1 MDHSVRGEGDFNE
14 QERRT
19 LENATTGWWKSNGVD
34 FTEDKTDSST
44 KSTTESVNIDSD
56 RSILGKAFS
65 LTFGATGSIGMNAEQ
80 TTRDTEK
87 MTFNSLNE
95 VSSKFIDVANGDSQK
110 YADLVSNFVFEYV
123 RELREKNTTSNT
135 CVATSVFLS

>member
-34 FTEDKTDSST
+34 FTEDKTDSSS
-44 KSTTESVNIDSD
+44 KSITESASIDSGKAVW
-56 RSILGKAFS
+56 GKAFS
-65 LTFGATGSIGMNAEQ
+65 LMFGATGSIGMNAEQ
-80 TTRDTEK
+80 QTRDEES
-87 MTFNSLNE
+87 MRFNSLNE

-110 YADLVSNFVFEYV
+110 TY
-123 RELREKNTTSNT
+123 
-135 CVATSVFLS
+135 